1 MSDKPENGL
10 WYASVGGNP
19 TEVVR
24 VTDDGW
30 YSIGCADVHDFGG
43 VEFIRLVNL
52 NWWPVNAAT
61 KAKTAIK
68 ATKVQFTVAK
78 SIGIVSSC
86 LANPEHS
93 VIEQRAERDRSLN

>member
-1 MSDKPENGL
+1 VSDKPENGL

-61 KAKTAIK
+61 KAKQEAAFEK
-68 ATKVQFTVAK
+68 Q
-78 SIGIVSSC
+78 
-86 LANPEHS
+86 
-93 VIEQRAERDRSLN
+93 LNAYHKKHGRWPNYRRFP